1 MTDKIKEQI
10 LAIRDTGLTNMFDV
24 NAVQR
29 IADEMEF
36 YELVIFLEEEKAKYV
51 KFILNGDEDLIINN
65 SIVQGFERADALS
78 LVIQLKAVFFM
89 LILKGGDRNQK
100 AQEI

>member
-10 LAIRDTGLTNMFDV
+10 IAIRDTGLTNMFDV
-24 NAVQR
+24 TAVQR

-51 KFILNGDEDLIINN
+51 KFILYGNGE
-65 SIVQGFERADALS
+65 
-78 LVIQLKAVFFM
+78 
-89 LILKGGDRNQK
+89 
-100 AQEI
+100 

>member
-1 MTDKIKEQI
+1 MTSKIKEQI

-36 YELVIFLEEEKAKYV
+36 YELVIFLDEEKAKYV

-78 LVIQLKAVFFM
+78 LVLQLQAVFFM